1 MEFTLDTLVTVC
13 AAAFLFWR
21 LNSSS
26 ESVRKELKGDI
37 LRVEKKSEDAH
48 RELKGDILR
57 VEKKSEDAHRE
68 LKGDI
73 LRVEKK
79 SCAPRR
85 RSQRDSNAA
94 GQH

>member
-48 RELKGDILR
+48 KEIQTRLVNIEVQQAVHTERFNCI
-57 VEKKSEDAHRE
+57 EKY
-68 LKGDI
+68 L
-73 LRVEKK
+73 
-79 SCAPRR
+79 
-85 RSQRDSNAA
+85 NMT
-94 GQH
+94 GQENTD